1 MTTDAPVR
9 AAAPWRTVALGACAL
24 ATAMG
29 TAITTV
35 NIFNH
40 LSHWNAP
47 KHQQIIVQMLV
58 LVIVWSLFSFFV
70 VIRPGM
76 QPITMVAMDTY
87 EAYIVLLFTKLIT
100 VYLVRS
106 PP

>member
-1 MTTDAPVR
+1 MEPEA
-9 AAAPWRTVALGACAL
+9 VAMISIATL